1 MDRKLACAPIMDSMS
16 LWQLLLHFDQHLGA
30 AIAHYGPFVY
40 ALLFVVVFAEIGVL
54 PLFFLPGDP
63 LLFLCGAFC
72 ASGYLN
78 LWVLMPVLFVAALGG
93 SLLNYS
99 VGRVIGVRVLSRQ
112 LRGVDQA
119 ALQRTHAF
127 YAEHGDVTFLLSP
140 FIAVVRT
147 FAPFVGGIAGMSAA
161 RFVLAAAAGALLWSV
176 SLPVLGY
183 FFGNV
188 PQVRDHMGAIVLSGI
203 VLGVGALVATQLWR
217 RVRARVGR

>member
-1 MDRKLACAPIMDSMS
+1 MDSMP

-30 AIAHYGPFVY
+30 AIAHYGPLVY
-40 ALLFVVVFAEIGVL
+40 AMLFAVVFAEIGVL

-63 LLFLCGAFC
+63 LLFICGAFC

-78 LWVLMPVLFVAALGG
+78 LWVLMPLLFAAALGG
-93 SLLNYS
+93 SLLNYG
-99 VGRVIGVRVLSRQ
+99 VGRAIGAKVLNARSRW
-112 LRGVDQA
+112 VDQA
-119 ALQRTHAF
+119 ALQRTHQF

-147 FAPFVGGIAGMSAA
+147 FAPFVGGIAGMGAA
-161 RFVLAAAAGALLWSV
+161 RFTLATAAGALLWSV
-176 SLPVLGY
+176 SLPLLGY

-203 VLGVGALVATQLWR
+203 VLGVGALVATSVWR
-217 RVRARVGR
+217 RLRARVGR

>member
-1 MDRKLACAPIMDSMS
+1 MDRKLGPVSIMGSMS
-16 LWQLLLHFDQHLGA
+16 LWELLLHFDQHLGA
-30 AIAHYGPFVY
+30 AIAHYGPLVY
-40 ALLFVVVFAEIGVL
+40 AVLFAVVFAEIGVL

-63 LLFLCGAFC
+63 LLFICGAFC

-78 LWVLMPVLFVAALGG
+78 LWVLMPVLFAAALGG
-93 SLLNYS
+93 SVLNYS
-99 VGRVIGVRVLSRQ
+99 VGRVIGMKVLSRQ
-112 LRGVDQA
+112 WRWVDQS

-127 YAEHGDVTFLLSP
+127 YAEHGAVTFLLSP

-147 FAPFVGGIAGMSAA
+147 FAPFVGGIAGMGAA
-161 RFVLAAAAGALLWSV
+161 RFLFAAAAGALLWSV

-203 VLGVGALVATQLWR
+203 VIGVGALVVANVWR
-217 RVRARVGR
+217 RVRAGR

>member
-1 MDRKLACAPIMDSMS
+1 MDSLS

-30 AIAHYGPFVY
+30 AIAHYGPLVY
-40 ALLFVVVFAEIGVL
+40 AILFAVVFAEIGVL

-63 LLFLCGAFC
+63 LLFICGAFC
-72 ASGYLN
+72 ASGYLS
-78 LWVLMPVLFVAALGG
+78 LWVLMPLLFVAALGG
-93 SLLNYS
+93 SLLNYG
-99 VGRVIGVRVLSRQ
+99 VGRAIGMKVLGRQ
-112 LRGVDQA
+112 LRWIDQA
-119 ALQRTHAF
+119 ALERTHRF

-147 FAPFVGGIAGMSAA
+147 FAPFVGGIAGMGAA
-161 RFVLAAAAGALLWSV
+161 RFLLAAAAGALLWSV

-203 VLGVGALVATQLWR
+203 VMGVGALVVANVWR
-217 RVRARVGR
+217 RLRVGR